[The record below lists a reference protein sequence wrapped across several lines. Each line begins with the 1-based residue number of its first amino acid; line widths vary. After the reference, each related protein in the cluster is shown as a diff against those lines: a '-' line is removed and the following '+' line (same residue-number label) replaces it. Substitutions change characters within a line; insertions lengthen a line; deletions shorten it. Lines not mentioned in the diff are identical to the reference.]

1 MKFWKG
7 IVILLMLVLFNLL
20 ASLIICRWDMTND
33 KRYSISQPTKNLLE
47 SLSHPLEITILLN
60 GELKKWLMN

>member
-33 KRYSISQPTKNLLE
+33 QRYSISEPTKHLLQE
-47 SLSHPLEITILLN
+47 LVAPVEVQILLD
-60 GELKKWLMN
+60 G